1 NTLPSQIHLP
11 TLPQGPLKSIKKPQS
26 LLLDFGK
33 ETFGFIKLHGLEGKG
48 NVGIYYGES
57 QEEAQAIES
66 CETLDRLQIDLIKKK
81 DSVMDLSKAFR
92 YVNIQFDP
100 GISIDSVSMLYEF
113 SPVTERG
120 KFR

>member
-1 NTLPSQIHLP
+1 MVSNQSGTKWLNAGFWNFNSSNTLPSQIHLP

-66 CETLDRLQIDLIKKK
+66 CETLDRLQIDL
-81 DSVMDLSKAFR
+81 
-92 YVNIQFDP
+92 
-100 GISIDSVSMLYEF
+100 
-113 SPVTERG
+113 
-120 KFR
+120 